1 MKIDE
6 APKITAWLPDIVG
19 KGYGKFWNCKKRY
32 RVVKGSRAS
41 KKSTTIALNII
52 CRMMEYP
59 LANTLVIRKTERT
72 LKESCFAQLRWA
84 INRLGVEE
92 FWKARVSPLELEY
105 LPTGQRILFRG
116 CDDALKITS
125 ITVAKGHLCWGWL
138 EEAFECSEE
147 DFKLVDESL
156 RGQLPE
162 GYFVQWSISFNP
174 WDSSSWLKARFFD
187 KPDKNVFAMT
197 TTYECNEFLSAADR
211 EMFEDM
217 KVNDPQRYKVAGLG
231 AWGVAAGQYFREWD
245 ERKHLVAPFAIPAEW
260 IKFRSMDWGCAKP
273 YCCLWFAVD
282 FDGNIWCYRELYG
295 WGGKANVGTGETA
308 AEVGRKIALL
318 ENPSEKISY
327 GVLDSACWAK
337 TGVPSIAEEINNEL
351 YKAKLPTFGKSA
363 KGRVEGANAFK
374 QRLIGNK
381 NSDGQFVP
389 AIKFFTTC
397 LHTARTIPMLAHD
410 KHNPEAYDT
419 DAEDHAVDAI
429 CYACLSRPFA
439 PVKVVTVHRDAWR
452 DEAVPSA
459 WTY

>member
-1 MKIDE
+1 MKTNDT
-6 APKITAWLPDIVG
+6 PKITAWLPNIVG

-52 CRMMEYP
+52 CRMMQYP

-105 LPTGQRILFRG
+105 LPTGQKIIFRG
-116 CDDALKITS
+116 LDDGFKLTS
-125 ITVAKGHLCWGWL
+125 ITVAKGHLCWGWV
-138 EEAFECSEE
+138 EEAYEVSED
-147 DFKLVDESL
+147 DFKIVDESL

-162 GYFVQWSISFNP
+162 GYFIQWSISFNP
-174 WDSSSWLKARFFD
+174 WSSSSWLKGRFFD
-187 KPDKNVFAMT
+187 KQSDNVFAMT
-197 TTYECNEFLSAADR
+197 TTYECNEFLSDADR
-211 EMFEDM
+211 AYFEDM
-217 KVNDPQRYKVAGLG
+217 KVTDPQRYKTAGLG
-231 AWGVAAGQYFREWD
+231 QWGIERGQYFREWD
-245 ERKHLVAPFAIPAEW
+245 ERKHLVAPFAIPADW
-260 IKFRSMDWGCAKP
+260 IKFRTMDWGCAKP

-282 FDGNIWCYRELYG
+282 YDGNLWCYRELYG
-295 WGGKANVGTGETA
+295 WGGKPNIGTGETA
-308 AEVGRKIALL
+308 AEVGRRITTL
-318 ENPSEKISY
+318 ERPEEKISY

-337 TGVPSIAEEINNEL
+337 TGVPCIAEEINNEL
-351 YKAKLPTFGKSA
+351 YRAKLPTFGKSA

-381 NSDGQFVP
+381 NSAGEFVP

-397 LHTARTIPMLAHD
+397 LHAARTIPMLAHD
-410 KHNPEAYDT
+410 KHNPETYDT
-419 DAEDHAVDAI
+419 DAEDHVVDAI
-429 CYACLSRPFA
+429 IYGCLSRPFA
-439 PVKVVTVHRDAWR
+439 PTKVTVKRRDAWR
-452 DEAVPSA
+452 DETIPSA